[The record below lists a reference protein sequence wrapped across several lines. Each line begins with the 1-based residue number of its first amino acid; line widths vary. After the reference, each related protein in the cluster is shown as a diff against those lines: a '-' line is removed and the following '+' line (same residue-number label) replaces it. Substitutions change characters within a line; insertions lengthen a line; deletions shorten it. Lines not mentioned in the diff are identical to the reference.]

1 MASEMDAL
9 LQNDTWTL
17 VPYDS
22 SRNILGASAIE
33 HYKACLV
40 AKGFHQLEDHD
51 YYETFTAVVKSVTIG
66 ILLTLEALHH
76 WVLRQLD
83 VQNAFLHVELQERES
98 KQKEKRSKDFNICFE
113 YEVTEER

>member
-1 MASEMDAL
+1 M
-9 LQNDTWTL
+9 

-22 SRNILGASAIE
+22 SLIFLGASVFRVKRNYSGAIE

-83 VQNAFLHVELQERES
+83 VQNAFLHVELQEVYMSQPSSFIHPRYTN
-98 KQKEKRSKDFNICFE
+98 NI
-113 YEVTEER
+113 